1 MSECLVPQQG
11 QLHIF
16 FDGQRMLCPEPGR
29 SYWYLLGRQWVSESS
44 LFPVSHLY
52 GFGLVDAD
60 AIVVE
65 AKKWKTVPP
74 QHVCM
79 GSLDR
84 VPK

>member
-1 MSECLVPQQG
+1 
-11 QLHIF
+11 
-16 FDGQRMLCPEPGR
+16 MLEH
-29 SYWYLLGRQWVSESS
+29 LLPRPVGGCSRRRGGSGRQSRGVSEPSF
-44 LFPVSHLY
+44 FPVSHLY
-52 GFGLVDAD
+52 GFGLVDAE

-74 QHVCM
+74 QHVCV

>member
-1 MSECLVPQQG
+1 MLEHLIPQQG
-11 QLHIF
+11 QLCALP
-16 FDGQRMLCPEPGR
+16 DGWRMLHQAAR
-29 SYWYLLGRQWVSESS
+29 SCSCHLLGGQWVSESS
-44 LFPVSHLY
+44 FFPVSHLY

-74 QHVCM
+74 QHVCV

>member
-1 MSECLVPQQG
+1 
-11 QLHIF
+11 
-16 FDGQRMLCPEPGR
+16 MLEEERRVWQAEWG
-29 SYWYLLGRQWVSESS
+29 VSEPS

-52 GFGLVDAD
+52 GFGLVDAE

-74 QHVCM
+74 QHVCV